1 MSLDVYLRFLIA
13 LLVVVALIGALAWLV
28 KRFGWGR
35 RFIATSGTRRLAVLE
50 VLPLDGKRRLIL
62 LRRDQAEHLVLLG
75 SERDLLIES
84 GIQTLPAAPTE
95 FRTLVEGGP
104 A

>member
-1 MSLDVYLRFLIA
+1 MSLDVYFRFLIA
-13 LLVVVALIGALAWLV
+13 LVIVVALIGALAWLV

-84 GIQTLPAAPTE
+84 GIETRPAAQTE
-95 FRTLVEGGP
+95 FQTLVE
-104 A
+104 ASKA